1 MGKETRMKLNRNAP
15 VYRSR
20 LLLLG
25 ASTLLC
31 AGLPAPT
38 ALAQNQETEQGSD
51 ATAQDKQTPTIEIE
65 DIIVTAQKRR
75 EGLQNTPIAITAIS
89 GQTLEKAGIDSVGGL
104 VQVTP
109 SLQFG
114 ERFGNIFITLR
125 GIGQAG
131 QDIGSQAGVTVSQD
145 GVPFLNHYMMDS
157 TFLDVS
163 RVEVLRGPQGTI
175 EGRNATGGAINVH
188 SAMPTDTP
196 EGSITLNA
204 GNYSHY
210 GIKGHLNGPIASDK
224 LMGRVAFQVDR
235 ADGWMTNATLDTDKN
250 DINLTHVRASL
261 LGQPSDSFSVRTVFE
276 YMKDRSNPA
285 FATVLGRARPDKPTA
300 IEVLGL
306 PVNDLENRIVYMNHT
321 DQRDVESLKAI
332 GIARWDVSENVAITS
347 TTGYIKHD
355 LVLTDTDNDGTAG
368 DFSDFPLV
376 GIHVKQFTQE
386 LTLTADLSERTDIV
400 AGAFYMNGTSTQPLI
415 LSVPPAL
422 NNAFVYNPEE
432 GLESYAVYGQLR
444 YKMTERLRV
453 TAGGRYTHDDK
464 DFVMDASIIG
474 TPFLNEAAGSWGAFT
489 PRFAIDFIPD
499 DRILLYASA
508 SRGFKSGGFNTFGDV
523 SQPVN
528 MFDPEFVWNYEVGFK
543 GMFYDKKLRMGV
555 TGFASDYSNLQQT
568 LFRINPQTG
577 VRYPRVENAAT
588 ADIKGIEL
596 EIEALPFS
604 GLRVMASGTRLFA
617 EFGEFSSIDPI
628 YPELGV
634 KDLTGNRLPQA
645 PEWQFSTSVEYSFSV
660 SDKLELT
667 TRADYKW
674 QDDVYF
680 DLFNNE
686 LNTQDSYGL
695 LNAAVTLGTHD
706 YSWSLTAYVRNAFD
720 KRYVSQSL
728 TAASDTTPSRVG
740 QIGAPRMYGIAL
752 QHRF

>member
-1 MGKETRMKLNRNAP
+1 MKLNRNAQFF
-15 VYRSR
+15 RTR
-20 LLLLG
+20 LLVLG
-25 ASTLLC
+25 ASTLLYS
-31 AGLPAPT
+31 GLQANS
-38 ALAQNQETEQGSD
+38 ALAQ
-51 ATAQDKQTPTIEIE
+51 ATPAEEGRDNTTAVEAIEIE

-75 EGLQNTPIAITAIS
+75 EGLQNTPIAITALS

-114 ERFGNIFITLR
+114 ERFGNIFIALR

-131 QDIGSQAGVTVSQD
+131 QDIGSQAGITVSQD
-145 GVPFLNHYMMDS
+145 GVPFLNHFMMDS
-157 TFLDVS
+157 TFLDVA

-188 SAMPTDTP
+188 SAVPTDEA
-196 EGSITLNA
+196 EGSVTLTA
-204 GNYSHY
+204 GNYSRY
-210 GIKGHLNGPIASDK
+210 GIKGHVNGPIASDK
-224 LMGRVAFQVDR
+224 LMGRLAFQVDR

-250 DINLTHVRASL
+250 DTNLTQVRASL
-261 LGQPSDSFSVRTVFE
+261 LAQPSDTFSIRTVFE
-276 YMKDRSNPA
+276 YLKDKSDPA

-300 IEVLGL
+300 VEVLGL
-306 PVNDLENRIVYMNHT
+306 PVNDLENKIVYMNHT
-321 DQRDVESLKAI
+321 DQRDTESLKAI
-332 GIARWDVSENVAITS
+332 AIARWDVNENVAITS
-347 TTGYIKHD
+347 TTGFIKHD
-355 LVLTDTDNDGTAG
+355 LIMTDIDNDGTSG

-386 LTLTADLSERTDIV
+386 LTLAANLSDRTDIIV
-400 AGAFYMNGTSTQPLI
+400 GGFYMNGESRQPLI
-415 LSVPPAL
+415 LSVPPTL
-422 NNAFVYNPEE
+422 NNAFTYDPVED
-432 GLESYAVYGQLR
+432 LDSYAVYGQMR
-444 YKMTERLRV
+444 YKLTERLRV
-453 TAGGRYTHDDK
+453 TAGGRYTHDKK
-464 DFVMDASIIG
+464 DFIMDAVVIG
-474 TPFLNEAAGSWGAFT
+474 APFVNEADGSWGAFT
-489 PRFAIDFIPD
+489 PRFAIDYIPD
-499 DRILLYASA
+499 DRILIYASA

-528 MFDPEFVWNYEVGFK
+528 IFDPEFVWNYEVGFK
-543 GMFYDKKLRMGV
+543 GMFYDKRLRMGV
-555 TGFASDYSNLQQT
+555 TGFASEYSNLQQT

-596 EIEALPFS
+596 EVEALPFN

-617 EFGEFSSIDPI
+617 EFGPFSSVDPI
-628 YPELGV
+628 YPELGI

-645 PEWQFSTSVEYSFSV
+645 PDWQFSTSVEYSFDI
-660 SDKLELT
+660 SDSFELI

-686 LNTQDSYGL
+686 LNTQKSYGL
-695 LNAAVTLGTHD
+695 LNAAVTLATTD
-706 YSWSLTAYVRNAFD
+706 TTWSLTAFVRNAFD
-720 KRYVSQSL
+720 KRYVGQSL

-740 QIGAPRMYGIAL
+740 QLGTPRMYGIAL

>member
-1 MGKETRMKLNRNAP
+1 
-15 VYRSR
+15 
-20 LLLLG
+20 
-25 ASTLLC
+25 
-31 AGLPAPT
+31 
-38 ALAQNQETEQGSD
+38 
-51 ATAQDKQTPTIEIE
+51 
-65 DIIVTAQKRR
+65 
-75 EGLQNTPIAITAIS
+75 
-89 GQTLEKAGIDSVGGL
+89 VGGL

-114 ERFGNIFITLR
+114 ERFGNIFIALR

-131 QDIGSQAGVTVSQD
+131 QDVGSQAGITVSQD
-145 GVPFLNHYMMDS
+145 GVPFLNHFMMDS
-157 TFLDVS
+157 TFLDVA

-188 SAMPTDTP
+188 SAVPTDEA
-196 EGSITLNA
+196 EGSVTLFA
-204 GNYSHY
+204 GNYSRY
-210 GIKGHLNGPIASDK
+210 GIKGHVNGPIASDK
-224 LMGRVAFQVDR
+224 LMGRLAFQVDR

-250 DINLTHVRASL
+250 DTNLTQVRASL
-261 LGQPSDSFSVRTVFE
+261 LAKPTESFSVRTVFE
-276 YMKDRSNPA
+276 FLKDKSNPA

-306 PVNDLENRIVYMNHT
+306 PVNDLENKIVYMNHT
-321 DQRDVESLKAI
+321 DQRDTESLKAFA
-332 GIARWDVSENVAITS
+332 IARWDVNEDVAITS
-347 TTGYIKHD
+347 TTGFIKHD

-386 LTLTADLSERTDIV
+386 LTLAADLSERADIIL
-400 AGAFYMNGTSTQPLI
+400 GGFYMNGDSDQPLI

-422 NNAFVYNPEE
+422 NNAFIYNPSED
-432 GLESYAVYGQLR
+432 LDSYAVYGQMR
-444 YKMTERLRV
+444 YKLTERLRV
-453 TAGGRYTHDDK
+453 TAGGRYTHDKK
-464 DFVMDASIIG
+464 DFVMDASVIG
-474 TPFLNEAAGSWGAFT
+474 TPFLNVADGSWGAFT

-499 DRILLYASA
+499 DRILIYASA

-528 MFDPEFVWNYEVGFK
+528 IFDPEFVWNYEVGFK

-588 ADIKGIEL
+588 ANIKGIEL
-596 EIEALPFS
+596 EIEALPFN

-617 EFGEFSSIDPI
+617 EFGTFSSIDPI
-628 YPELGV
+628 YPELGI

-645 PEWQFSTSVEYSFSV
+645 PEWQFSTSVEYSFDV
-660 SDKLELT
+660 SNNLELI

-695 LNAAVTLGTHD
+695 LNAAVTLATTD
-706 YSWSLTAYVRNAFD
+706 MAWSLTAFIRNAFD

-740 QIGAPRMYGIAL
+740 QLGTPRMFGVAL

>member
-1 MGKETRMKLNRNAP
+1 MKPNRNTQFF
-15 VYRSR
+15 RSR
-20 LLLLG
+20 LLMLG
-25 ASTLLC
+25 ASTLLYS
-31 AGLPAPT
+31 GLTATSTFAQATPT
-38 ALAQNQETEQGSD
+38 EEGGDSNRAVE
-51 ATAQDKQTPTIEIE
+51 TIEIE

-75 EGLQNTPIAITAIS
+75 EGLQNTPIAITALS

-114 ERFGNIFITLR
+114 ERFGNIFIALR

-131 QDIGSQAGVTVSQD
+131 QDVGSQAGVTVSQD
-145 GVPFLNHYMMDS
+145 GVPFLNHFMMDS
-157 TFLDVS
+157 TFLDVA

-188 SAMPTDTP
+188 SAVPTDEA
-196 EGSITLNA
+196 EGSVTLTV
-204 GNYSHY
+204 GNYSRY
-210 GIKGHLNGPIASDK
+210 GIKGHVNGPIASDK

-235 ADGWMTNATLDTDKN
+235 ANGWMTNATLDTDKN
-250 DINLTHVRASL
+250 DTNLSQVRASL
-261 LGQPSDSFSVRTVFE
+261 LAKPTENFSVRTVFE
-276 YMKDRSNPA
+276 YLKDKSNPA

-300 IEVLGL
+300 IEVLDL
-306 PVNDLENRIVYMNHT
+306 PVNDLENKIVYMNHT
-321 DQRDVESLKAI
+321 DQRDTESLKAFA
-332 GIARWDVSENVAITS
+332 IARWDVNEDVAITS
-347 TTGYIKHD
+347 TTGFIKHD

-386 LTLTADLSERTDIV
+386 LTLAADLSERSDIIV
-400 AGAFYMNGTSTQPLI
+400 GGFYMTGESDQPLI

-422 NNAFVYNPEE
+422 NNAFIYNPTED
-432 GLESYAVYGQLR
+432 LDSYAVYGQMR
-444 YKMTERLRV
+444 YKLTERLRV
-453 TAGGRYTHDDK
+453 TAGGRYTHDKK
-464 DFVMDASIIG
+464 DFVMDASVIG
-474 TPFLNEAAGSWGAFT
+474 TPFLNEAGDSWGAFT

-528 MFDPEFVWNYEVGFK
+528 IFDPEFVWNYEVGFK

-588 ADIKGIEL
+588 ANIKGIEL
-596 EIEALPFS
+596 EVEALPFN

-617 EFGEFSSIDPI
+617 EFGSFSSIDPI
-628 YPELGV
+628 YPELGI

-645 PEWQFSTSVEYSFSV
+645 PEWQFSTSVEYSFDV
-660 SDKLELT
+660 SNNLELI

-686 LNTQDSYGL
+686 LNTQESYGL
-695 LNAAVTLGTHD
+695 LNAAVTLATTD
-706 YSWSLTAYVRNAFD
+706 MAWSLTAFIRNAFD

-740 QIGAPRMYGIAL
+740 QLGTPRMFGVAL